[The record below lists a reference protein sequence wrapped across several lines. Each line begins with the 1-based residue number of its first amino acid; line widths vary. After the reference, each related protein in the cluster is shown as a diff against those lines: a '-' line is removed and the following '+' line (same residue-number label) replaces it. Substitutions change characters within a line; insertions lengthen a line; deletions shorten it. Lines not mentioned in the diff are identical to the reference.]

1 MIDYQDYY
9 EKQTGSG
16 LPVFNG
22 AKHQKGYGLGNVF
35 RSFYRWIAPVFK
47 VHAMPLLKDGAQAIG
62 TEAVKTIANV
72 ANDTLDGDKFSE
84 SIRKRSKE
92 AINTLAEKAQYK
104 LQKGE
109 GYKRKNKRAKKAHS
123 IKRKKPLK
131 RKQKSCKKKKSKKQ
145 RTKLDIFDSL

>member
-9 EKQTGSG
+9 EKQIGSG
-16 LPVFNG
+16 LTVFNG

-47 VHAMPLLKDGAQAIG
+47 VHAIPLLKEGAQAIG

-72 ANDTLDGDKFSE
+72 ANDTLEGNKFSE

-92 AINTLAEKAQYK
+92 AINTLADKAQYK

-109 GYKRKNKRAKKAHS
+109 GYKRKNKRTKKAHS
-123 IKRKKPLK
+123 IKRKK
-131 RKQKSCKKKKSKKQ
+131 RKQKSLKNKKSKKQ